1 MEVTQQTYVSCPAL
15 DFGLAATDTKD
26 LRKGLEDQLRL
37 LDLFDSSAGLDR
49 FLLSSSGLFWEY
61 RNRRSEAAGWFADSI
76 RRLNVDTSDVRSLF
90 LGSLNVMDRYVA
102 TRDTESELVE
112 LLTNSENVRAA
123 CFSLSAKMHATCSQ
137 IDLDDICVRNRVWAN
152 STVKSQP
159 GPNLTV
165 ADASST
171 GEGILRAEKDV
182 LIALGGAAFPVR
194 EEDIVR
200 LLVRFLALKRSKRVA
215 FREPLSALR
224 EPLSELRPTDVEP
237 LAAPISRAVD
247 LLTRAALDIELKTRV
262 STWQLAAVCSLIG
275 FLDVSGASPDER
287 ELGEGGLMALFDSLR
302 PGSLTQSI
310 IREIEASLNSRCLV
324 CGSGDLHPLVARSL
338 LSISKKTCSR
348 CRKGKARG
356 KTPHARGHKVL
367 GETSTTH
374 HSTYSPRAALLTC
387 HETMMGSQ

>member
-247 LLTRAALDIELKTRV
+247 LLTRAALDIELKTRELCQRYNWPFPTYNFEELTQDQWV
-262 STWQLAAVCSLIG
+262 PSGRFRCFCSAFAI
-275 FLDVSGASPDER
+275 FLDGATKVDVQATGT
-287 ELGEGGLMALFDSLR
+287 GETKKAAKAASAMGALDVVRL
-302 PGSLTQSI
+302 
-310 IREIEASLNSRCLV
+310 LV
-324 CGSGDLHPLVARSL
+324 PLVE
-338 LSISKKTCSR
+338 KT
-348 CRKGKARG
+348 
-356 KTPHARGHKVL
+356 
-367 GETSTTH
+367 
-374 HSTYSPRAALLTC
+374 
-387 HETMMGSQ
+387 